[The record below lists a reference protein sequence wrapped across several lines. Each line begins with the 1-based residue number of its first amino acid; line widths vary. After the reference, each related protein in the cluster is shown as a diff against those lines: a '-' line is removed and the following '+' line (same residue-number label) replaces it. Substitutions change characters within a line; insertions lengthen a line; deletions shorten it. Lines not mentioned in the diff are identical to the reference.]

1 MHHIYSAYKHR
12 IACEC
17 VILVNVPFMH
27 AFMHAFHTDNASSDN
42 FRSGWM
48 CRMTL
53 QEDSSYFEWYCRSY
67 SNRWV
72 IQWKNLKFLRIFMEW
87 NGIVWVIFV
96 LYRLLFG
103 TVLKCDV
110 RFVIFILVIA
120 TSTVYTHS
128 WFVSGRKEANPV
140 TCGSIADAEIHPK
153 SIMVTSLSINV
164 AIGLKIEHSV
174 PFLPFSHF
182 TFVWMG
188 GVLRAFPLV
197 VLFWTLW
204 RIANR
209 TGTTEISLGMVLQ
222 FWFAARLNQY

>member
-1 MHHIYSAYKHR
+1 MCLSCMPFTPITHRLIISDQDECAVWRYKRIRLISNGIVVHILTVESYNGR
-12 IACEC
+12 I
-17 VILVNVPFMH
+17 
-27 AFMHAFHTDNASSDN
+27 
-42 FRSGWM
+42 W
-48 CRMTL
+48 
-53 QEDSSYFEWYCRSY
+53 
-67 SNRWV
+67 
-72 IQWKNLKFLRIFMEW
+72 KFLRIFMEW